1 MSSNSGIFGCEKE
14 KQWKSDVLPDNC
26 QQGSTNVNR
35 DQSRLTLATVP
46 VHQLNNHQKLSV
58 NLKRSS
64 HHSKK
69 IRANFDEDEFN
80 FRDFLMRKRKAI

>member
-1 MSSNSGIFGCEKE
+1 MSPTSGIFDAK
-14 KQWKSDVLPDNC
+14 KKSKGRATFCL
-26 QQGSTNVNR
+26 TTVNR
-35 DQSRLTLATVP
+35 DQARLTLATVP

-58 NLKRSS
+58 NLKSSS

-80 FRDFLMRKRKAI
+80 FRDF